1 MVRQESRPHNSRLPQ
16 VAVTWLIEGLY
27 FYSAFVQVDSLMLP
41 NRHLLQT
48 AKRCDQLKYPK

>member
-48 AKRCDQLKYPK
+48 AKRCDQL